1 MVDVPNP
8 ALLAGHRDLARYN
21 DPAPKRLRSHL
32 IARKELRM
40 LLEIAL
46 EQILGV
52 IWRLGHLD
60 ELTVT
65 QQEDAAL
72 GHRGH
77 HPSAA

>member
-21 DPAPKRLRSHL
+21 DPAPRRLRSHL

-46 EQILGV
+46 EAGEKGAV
-52 IWRLGHLD
+52 
-60 ELTVT
+60 E
-65 QQEDAAL
+65 AA
-72 GHRGH
+72 
-77 HPSAA
+77 